1 MLTYKFIIFFG
12 EQDIILVQGKNSK
25 FRQDNAL
32 GNLYVV
38 AKICRAML
46 IQQQTPHFQVIFE
59 KIGQE
64 VKVNL
69 APEST
74 LGAVPYGGDP

>member
-1 MLTYKFIIFFG
+1 M
-12 EQDIILVQGKNSK
+12 VQGKNSK
-25 FRQDNAL
+25 FRRDNAL

-38 AKICRAML
+38 AKLCRAML
-46 IQQQTPHFQVIFE
+46 IKQQTRNFQVLFE

-74 LGAVPYGGDP
+74 LGAVP